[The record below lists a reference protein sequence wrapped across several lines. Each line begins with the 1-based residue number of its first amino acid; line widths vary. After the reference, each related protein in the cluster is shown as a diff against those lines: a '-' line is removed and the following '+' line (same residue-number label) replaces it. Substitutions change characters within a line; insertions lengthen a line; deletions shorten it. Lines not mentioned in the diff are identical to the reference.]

1 MGKVKITKHF
11 SAIINAGEELGFLAE
26 SIADRVEFIEQA
38 IDACL
43 CITPENRTDW
53 FKNLWATADCKIV
66 IKNDYLIAMRAIN
79 NGVR

>member
-11 SAIINAGEELGFLAE
+11 SAIIKAGEELGFFAE
-26 SIADRVEFIEQA
+26 IIADRVESIEQA

-43 CITPENRTDW
+43 CVSAENRTDW
-53 FKNLWATADCKIV
+53 FKNLWETADNKIV

-79 NGVR
+79 NGVQ